1 MNELKT
7 QKTGRGFCYTE
18 FNDANGVVCS
28 IQESS
33 ACRNEALI
41 WFGADDIGLQHFKAG
56 EGWRDIEL
64 TNTIEEHYVANNR
77 MHLTQS
83 QVAELLPIL
92 EHFVKTGRVET

>member
-1 MNELKT
+1 METKKT
-7 QKTGRGFCYTE
+7 NRGFCCTE
-18 FNDANGVVCS
+18 FNDANGTPCN

-33 ACRNEALI
+33 ACRDEALI
-41 WFGADDIGLQHFKAG
+41 WFGAEDIGLKHFKAH
-56 EGWRDIEL
+56 EGWKDVEL

-92 EHFVKTGRVET
+92 EHFVKTGRVKT